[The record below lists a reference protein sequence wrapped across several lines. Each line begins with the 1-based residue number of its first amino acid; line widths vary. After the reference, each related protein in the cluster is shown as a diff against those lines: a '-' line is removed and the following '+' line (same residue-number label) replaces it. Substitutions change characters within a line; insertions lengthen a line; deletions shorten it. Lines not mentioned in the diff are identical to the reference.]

1 MNNTPFFIKGIE
13 EAKRISKEK
22 TKLTEPGSLKYLFW
36 GPEKSEQSI
45 VIQFGQSLQRMVIH
59 EIEKNKNFSML
70 QSGVQKLV
78 GMKKKKDVDLLFKN
92 NKTNVI
98 YYRELKANIELDTEK
113 LPATSDKVK
122 LLSKHLK
129 QTYPNHELDFGVLC
143 LSIYEKDNIKQKKI
157 LNKIKQ
163 FENSGVNISFAK
175 DIFDILSFKTTDKE
189 YYEYWRKIG
198 KILRS

>member
-1 MNNTPFFIKGIE
+1 MNNIPFFQKGLD

-45 VIQFGQSLQRMVIH
+45 VIQFGQSQQRMIIH
-59 EIEKNKNFSML
+59 EIEKSKDFTML

-78 GMKKKKDVDLLFKN
+78 GMKRRKDIDLLFKN
-92 NKTNVI
+92 NKTNKI

-129 QTYPNHELDFGVLC
+129 QTYPDCELDFGILC
-143 LSIYEKDNIKQKKI
+143 LSVYKKDNVKQNKLI
-157 LNKIKQ
+157 NKIKQ
-163 FENSGVNISFAK
+163 FENSGVNVSFAE
-175 DIFDILSFKTTDKE
+175 DIFNILSISVKEEE
-189 YYEYWRKIG
+189 YYEYWRNIG

>member
-1 MNNTPFFIKGIE
+1 MSNTPFFTKGIQ
-13 EAKRISKEK
+13 EAKRISKERA
-22 TKLTEPGSLKYLFW
+22 KLTEPGSLKYLFW

-59 EIEKNKNFSML
+59 EIENNKDFSML

-78 GMKKKKDVDLLFKN
+78 GMKNKKDVDLLFKN

-98 YYRELKANIELDTEK
+98 YYRELKGNIELDTEK

-143 LSIYEKDNIKQKKI
+143 LSI
-157 LNKIKQ
+157 
-163 FENSGVNISFAK
+163 
-175 DIFDILSFKTTDKE
+175 
-189 YYEYWRKIG
+189 
-198 KILRS
+198 